1 MGLKT
6 ENKIKMEG
14 GMSSMTDL
22 VFLLL
27 IFFIVISTLI
37 SSGVNVDLPQE
48 STSTSNDPK
57 PLEVNITS
65 ENVYILKTN
74 KEKEIKA
81 KTYSELEQKIKA
93 NIDPLKQTVILK
105 GHENSDWEYTVHV
118 IDIAKKNN
126 YKIALKDSDGD
137 ESIK

>member
-27 IFFIVISTLI
+27 IFLIVISTLI
-37 SSGVNVDLPQE
+37 SSGVNIDLPQSSSSE
-48 STSTSNDPK
+48 SKDQPV
-57 PLEVNITS
+57 EVNIT
-65 ENVYILKTN
+65 ENNVYTLDNDFKTESLN
-74 KEKEIKA
+74 D
-81 KTYSELEQKIKA
+81 LEQKIRTSINPEK
-93 NIDPLKQTVILK
+93 PVITLT
-105 GHENSDWEYTVHV
+105 GHPKSNWEMTVHV

-126 YKIALKDSDGD
+126 IEIALKD
-137 ESIK
+137 

>member
-37 SSGVNVDLPQE
+37 SSGVNIDLPQSSSSE
-48 STSTSNDPK
+48 SKDQPV
-57 PLEVNITS
+57 EVNIT
-65 ENVYILKTN
+65 ENNVYTLDNDFKTESLN
-74 KEKEIKA
+74 D
-81 KTYSELEQKIKA
+81 LEQKIRTSINPDK
-93 NIDPLKQTVILK
+93 PVITLT
-105 GHENSDWEYTVHV
+105 GHPKSNWEMTVHV
-118 IDIAKKNN
+118 IDIAKRNN
-126 YKIALKDSDGD
+126 IEIALKD
-137 ESIK
+137 